1 MDKVDEQLLNRVK
14 EKSGEQVYKLLRTLD
29 CRTVKTLR
37 RRLDELETAGYVI
50 LDRTTYR
57 GQVRVSIT
65 PFGEETL
72 AAIKGRAESA
82 PLTEATP

>member
-1 MDKVDEQLLNRVK
+1 MDKIDEHILDGVDK
-14 EKSGEQVYKLLRTLD
+14 KSGGNVASILHTIDCRTLD
-29 CRTVKTLR
+29 TLR
-37 RRLDELETAGYVI
+37 KRLNKLETTGYVI

-57 GQVRVSIT
+57 GQVLAYIT
-65 PFGEETL
+65 PLGKETL